1 MVVCR
6 PIGGPETSV
15 AASESEVP
23 TALRKV
29 YRRLERWRSN
39 RKGRSRIP
47 ESLWAAAGELARE
60 HGVNPVSR
68 MLRLEFNHLKRLA
81 ESSGQ
86 TARKRR
92 AMPAFVE
99 LIAPQS
105 AVAPACAIE
114 LQGRRGTMRI
124 EWKGT
129 TTDLVRFHQQAAE
142 SLSQRGAGLSADS
155 EVSRLPNTVM
165 KKKDSRRRID

>member
-47 ESLWAAAGELARE
+47 ESLWVAAGELARE

-68 MLRLEFNHLKRLA
+68 VLRLEFNHLKRVA
-81 ESSGQ
+81 KSNRRRV
-86 TARKRR
+86 RKPR
-92 AMPAFVE
+92 ATPTFVE
-99 LIAPQS
+99 LAGPPTVTTTPQC
-105 AVAPACAIE
+105 VVEVEGP
-114 LQGRRGTMRI
+114 RGKMRI

-129 TTDLVRFHQQAAE
+129 TTELAHF
-142 SLSQRGAGLSADS
+142 
-155 EVSRLPNTVM
+155 SRALWEM
-165 KKKDSRRRID
+165 IS